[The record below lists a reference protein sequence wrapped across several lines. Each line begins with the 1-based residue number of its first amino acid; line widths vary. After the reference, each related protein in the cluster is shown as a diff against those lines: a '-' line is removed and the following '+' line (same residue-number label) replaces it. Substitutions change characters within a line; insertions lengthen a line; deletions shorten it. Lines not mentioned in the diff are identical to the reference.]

1 MENRPHELTK
11 AAARGAELAMQ
22 VDASLQRHVEGALER
37 IHAVG
42 EARRL
47 ISGKSSETTLLHRQ
61 LGRSYDPCLAL
72 EKELI

>member
-1 MENRPHELTK
+1 MTNRTREL
-11 AAARGAELAMQ
+11 AAAAACGAEMAMQ

-42 EARRL
+42 GPRRL

-61 LGRSYDPCLAL
+61 LGRGYDPCLAL